1 MPNRRLFF
9 STIIVA
15 ALGYL
20 LSANPLLAGKLCG
33 GTMKVIVQFGPGAS
47 IDIATRAVAT
57 SLEKRLDQTIEVMNM
72 PGANGQIAAQHVH
85 DAAPDFCTLG
95 SFSSAPFA
103 MLPAEKKSK
112 GESLPYDSLAGF
124 TTIART
130 FETTFVLAV
139 NKEFPARSITELVA
153 YTKVHPDK
161 VNIGVSY
168 PLADVTL
175 GLLHSHF
182 GIKVAPIPYRKG
194 DVSSLPDLTADRIQ
208 GAIMTL
214 GVALPRI
221 ESGQLRPLLVI
232 AKARHP
238 SLPDVPTADELGV
251 TELDSV
257 RTWLGMLGPRGLP
270 VEKVKSFNEALV
282 ATLAEP
288 EIVAALQKLGMK
300 PDPSSPEEL
309 HNQLKQQVPAWED
322 LVKRNIVKFK

>member
-1 MPNRRLFF
+1 MTNRRLLF
-9 STIIVA
+9 SIVA
-15 ALGYL
+15 VAGYALTTY
-20 LSANPLLAGKLCG
+20 PLLADTLCPSN
-33 GTMKVIVQFGPGAS
+33 TIKMVVQFGPGAS
-47 IDIATRAVAT
+47 IDVATRAVAA
-57 SLEKRLDQTIEVMNM
+57 SMEKRLGQQIVVVNM

-85 DAAPDFCTLG
+85 DAAADFCTLG

-112 GESLPYDSLAGF
+112 GELPPYDSLSGF
-124 TTIART
+124 SPIGRT

-139 NKEFPARSITELVA
+139 NNQFPARSMGELAA
-153 YTKVHPDK
+153 YSKLHPNK

-175 GLLHSHF
+175 NLLRSRF
-182 GIKVAPIPYRKG
+182 GIEISSIPYRKG
-194 DVSSLPDLTADRIQ
+194 DVTSLPDLTADRVQ

-221 ESGQLRPLLVI
+221 ESGQLRPLFVI

-238 SLPDVPTADELGV
+238 SLSEVPTADELGV

-270 VEKVKSFNEALV
+270 TEKVESFNKALV

-288 EIVAALQKLGMK
+288 EIVGALQKLGMK
-300 PDPSSPEEL
+300 PDPSSPGEL
-309 HNQLKQQVPAWED
+309 HNQIKKQVPAWED
-322 LVKRNIVKFK
+322 LVKRKIVTFQ